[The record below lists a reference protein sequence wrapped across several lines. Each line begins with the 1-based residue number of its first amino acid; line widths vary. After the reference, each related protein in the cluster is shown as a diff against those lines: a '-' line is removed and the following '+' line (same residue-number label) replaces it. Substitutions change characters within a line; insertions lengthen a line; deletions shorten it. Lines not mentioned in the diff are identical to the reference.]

1 MATLY
6 TVTRYKA
13 GWHPLHPLLM
23 LAMSLSVGCAS
34 QTQSRNQQLAADIQS
49 DAYGWDSRQ
58 YCLKEYNFSPSV
70 LAACLAQQPSGAD
83 QTVWA
88 AQCFHLAD
96 LGDEWCSFLCL
107 TPNHAS
113 FARRIIAVA
122 DCYLPRNFFEPDS
135 FFSN

>member
-1 MATLY
+1 
-6 TVTRYKA
+6 
-13 GWHPLHPLLM
+13 M
-23 LAMSLSVGCAS
+23 LCVGCAS
-34 QTQSRNQQLAADIQS
+34 QPQSRNQQLAADIQS

-83 QTVWA
+83 EKVWA
-88 AQCFHLAD
+88 SQCFHLAD
-96 LGDEWCSFLCL
+96 LGDEWCPFLCL

-113 FARRIIAVA
+113 FTPRIIAVA
-122 DCYLPRNFFEPDS
+122 ECYLPHKFFEPDS